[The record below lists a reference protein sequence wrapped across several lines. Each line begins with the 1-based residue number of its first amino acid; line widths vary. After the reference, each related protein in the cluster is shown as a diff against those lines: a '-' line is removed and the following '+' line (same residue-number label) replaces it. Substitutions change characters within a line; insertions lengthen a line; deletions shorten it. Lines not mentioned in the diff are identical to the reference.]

1 MKGHTVVV
9 GRVDHQRQR
18 PGPDTFEKGGKIFF
32 AQGVARNGRRRSVLA
47 RHGDAVGHEML
58 QTSSH
63 PIHPDPIG
71 IIALQTAHG
80 SRRQPGID
88 TNILSVTL
96 PHPRPSG
103 IASQIHHR
111 RKIPRNGT
119 GTGFI
124 SRNLRRTAHQFT
136 VQRGTHVDPLRKK
149 GCTAGVGS
157 TVHLIDTVNAGNPQ
171 AVERTTLN
179 PTDNLRPCLPGLRL
193 IERYVENRPD
203 FVMSDD
209 RIEQLIAD
217 ERMPGIIHI
226 GHHADGQ
233 LTHLADF
240 LFKRQA
246 AEYLF
251 NPGFDLRV
259 GPDSGRHC
267 CKQRIAAHTN
277 QQTSYYFHCI
287 RI

>member
-1 MKGHTVVV
+1 M
-9 GRVDHQRQR
+9 
-18 PGPDTFEKGGKIFF
+18 P
-32 AQGVARNGRRRSVLA
+32 
-47 RHGDAVGHEML
+47 
-58 QTSSH
+58 
-63 PIHPDPIG
+63 
-71 IIALQTAHG
+71 
-80 SRRQPGID
+80 
-88 TNILSVTL
+88 
-96 PHPRPSG
+96 
-103 IASQIHHR
+103 
-111 RKIPRNGT
+111 
-119 GTGFI
+119 
-124 SRNLRRTAHQFT
+124 
-136 VQRGTHVDPLRKK
+136 
-149 GCTAGVGS
+149 
-157 TVHLIDTVNAGNPQ
+157 
-171 AVERTTLN
+171 
-179 PTDNLRPCLPGLRL
+179 PGLRL

-251 NPGFDLRV
+251 NPGFDLRI